1 MIKHPDFWFD
11 DGSVLVIA
19 EDTAYRLHRS
29 LIDRLSPYF
38 FDRCCQLADVPE
50 ECRIDPEL
58 CLLLC
63 FTIRTESNISK
74 DDFDLLIAYILHDV
88 VLTDDSSFQTVLR
101 LYIVSSKEGGDF
113 KKIHDVADKQ
123 LSAIMQRNPLEL
135 DFSQHNLLGRAF
147 NASKTGDN
155 SQLEVLLKRALYY
168 SLATRDDSGDADEL
182 DSNSTIR
189 SITGSDPATIG
200 ERVMAQLSDQ
210 FSPTLFQPPAVLHM
224 QCTDVY
230 ASLWME
236 RAVGPAFDDNGTAN
250 PFMTLRRLRDLD
262 WKRETHAQDGER
274 SEPCAECLEHMRQ
287 QWRDEAQAIWEMMDN
302 WLVE

>member
-11 DGSVLVIA
+11 DGSVLIIA
-19 EDTAYRLHRS
+19 EDEMYRLHRS
-29 LIDRLSPYF
+29 LITRLSPSF
-38 FDRCCQLADVPE
+38 FDRCCQLASVPE
-50 ECRIDPEL
+50 ECRIDPDL
-58 CLLLC
+58 CLLPC
-63 FTIRTESNISK
+63 FAIRAESNISK
-74 DDFDLLIAYILHDV
+74 DDLSLLIAYILHDI
-88 VLTDDSSFQTVLR
+88 VLTDDSPFRTVLQ

-123 LSAIMQRNPLEL
+123 LSAIMQKNPLEL
-135 DFSQHNLLGRAF
+135 DFSHHDLLDRAF
-147 NASKTGDN
+147 NISKANDN

-168 SLATRDDSGDADEL
+168 SLATRDDSGDVGRLEPGLSARDIE
-182 DSNSTIR
+182 
-189 SITGSDPATIG
+189 GSDPTDIG
-200 ERVMAQLSDQ
+200 ERIMAQLSDH

-230 ASLWME
+230 ATLWME

-262 WKRETHAQDGER
+262 WKRETHELDGER

-287 QWRDEAQAIWEMMDN
+287 QWSDEAQAIWGMMDR